1 MVSTVVKTMI
11 EVEIHNESL
20 KKKKKQMPIKLV
32 TMLVSSQWLEFHS
45 SMLQGEVSNQLSVLV

>member
-1 MVSTVVKTMI
+1 MVSTVVKPMI

-20 KKKKKQMPIKLV
+20 KKKKQMPIKLV